1 MFKELDK
8 GKLAARAVTG
18 FVAGAIGAYVTRV
31 LVRIYEVWP
40 IFHGNS
46 FRPLVELLSQDGP
59 LMVKA
64 CLVAGLIFG
73 IFFMVAPRS
82 LVLNVVCA
90 ILLMN
95 VLVFVGRVYMA
106 GGLQAASQAGALP
119 VEAFVRGTIR
129 AGLILAAYWLLRA
142 PFAKRNADAY

>member
-1 MFKELDK
+1 
-8 GKLAARAVTG
+8 
-18 FVAGAIGAYVTRV
+18 
-31 LVRIYEVWP
+31 
-40 IFHGNS
+40 
-46 FRPLVELLSQDGP
+46 
-59 LMVKA
+59 MVKA

-90 ILLMN
+90 VLLMN
-95 VLVFVGRVYMA
+95 VLVLVGRVYMA

-129 AGLILAAYWLLRA
+129 AALILAAYGLLRA